1 MAVKP
6 EYRLQTLL
14 KIRERKKEAAEQ
26 YLAECM
32 KKLHAEKLRLKEMED
47 ELERMIAKRKTK
59 MREYAEKTMRGEMSA
74 QGAVSANL
82 FIERLKEQEEAQKN
96 AIEGQKAVVAQREED
111 VKGARLDLVKAE
123 QELKALEKHK
133 EKWLEEIKKI
143 EEAKQEEL
151 QDEIAQRIFM
161 EHEKG

>member
-26 YLAECM
+26 HLGECL
-32 KKLHAEKLRLKEMED
+32 KKLRAEQERLKEMEN
-47 ELERMIAKRKTK
+47 ELERMIAKRKAK
-59 MREYAEKTMRGEMSA
+59 AREYAEKTMRGEMSA
-74 QGAVSANL
+74 QDAVGANVY
-82 FIERLKEQEEAQKN
+82 IDRLKEAEEAQKN

-111 VKGARLDLVKAE
+111 VKGARAELVKAE

-133 EKWLEEIKKI
+133 EKWEEAVKK
-143 EEAKQEEL
+143 EDQAKQEEI

-161 EHEKG
+161 DQEKH